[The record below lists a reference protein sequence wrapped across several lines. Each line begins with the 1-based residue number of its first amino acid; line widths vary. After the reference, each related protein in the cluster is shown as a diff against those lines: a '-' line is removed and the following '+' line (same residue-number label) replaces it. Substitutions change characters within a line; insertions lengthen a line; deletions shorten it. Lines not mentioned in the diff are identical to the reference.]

1 MRKPKNKKKRTFPTT
16 ERNPQTNLE
25 VFFLSTS
32 LADTC
37 LPPRLFV
44 TDRFPTK
51 DLNIYSSPDLLPF
64 IRNVL
69 RGTPEFETI
78 RKSCFGKLFDL
89 PARHCPV
96 SYKLIHSFLTRQLL
110 CLPKN
115 TLWSVFG
122 GFPFRYGL
130 EEFGTVTGLSCGPF
144 PAESQTNTGKAI
156 IAGKDSVWKRLF
168 GRRKVVTI
176 AELCRMLETDE
187 NMSGWK
193 KIRIALIIIV
203 DGVLIAHKQEPRP
216 TPRYV
221 WMVETLK
228 KFFAFPWGR
237 ESFLK
242 TITCMKPPK
251 LVGNRTCEDPVR
263 TLVKKLKQRTFR
275 LQGLPLSLQLVAF
288 PPLNNLT
295 LIDLVEGCLPP
306 HTSHP
311 NHFPRHSTFTPIIP
325 IESQPEPGWG
335 VWTDDEKEDSVIYL
349 EQLIADGYT
358 FNKQMWPGGAT
369 SEPLIGKPKT
379 RVKKKPVTIKQSLK
393 SRQPSATKQR
403 RISSYFK
410 HSSNNSF
417 TNAQLTEIVIQHT
430 KQLRR
435 VMKRRNK
442 RSHGRQSSF
451 HATLPLR
458 KKSYASPHPCQHN
471 NEHDAASE
479 PDELPESLS
488 PIISQYAAQLQ
499 RDQIAAPQPVCN
511 SSIHTPTVHVSSD
524 HIDDSP
530 PRTPVT
536 VQPPWSQLNSV
547 IYDKSEHPNSP
558 EIHHILYHGVRI
570 YDSINPDPPIFDSSI
585 PPASPR
591 RSRLLL
597 SPLPTTP
604 LTSPTKS
611 SDNVAGFAVHAATV
625 NAFAATA
632 SSNSPACLGSRSLSP
647 KESVDRVVDLTNVKD
662 IGRHVPTL
670 QENHLAQELSRSP
683 LIPALAVISPLPEL
697 EWDLFYNIISQKK
710 DVYHTTPYD
719 LEFSNKL
726 LLELAKPKQWTT
738 THVCRA
744 ISSASPN
751 HTMSSSTSSSRSHS
765 RSTLGIPSRCWC
777 GSKLTTFA
785 SQTKENLYR
794 RFYRCEIGV
803 KLEADVQSFKNSTT
817 QRLQE
822 HAKHADEA
830 LFEMRRIIHDQA
842 ASLAELKRR
851 SDNLTQ
857 VIEAGFAPLGNGS
870 AVTKPPNPLLN
881 IAAAAIALGT
891 LAWLYGKLS
900 T

>member
-1 MRKPKNKKKRTFPTT
+1 MRKPKNKKKANIPDYGTQPPN
-16 ERNPQTNLE
+16 E
-25 VFFLSTS
+25 SGGTS
-32 LADTC
+32 LADTR
-37 LPPRLFV
+37 LPPRLFA
-44 TDRFPTK
+44 TDMFLTK
-51 DLNIYSSPDLLPF
+51 GLNIYSSPDLLPF

-89 PARHCPV
+89 PARQCPV
-96 SYKLIHSFLTRQLL
+96 SCKLIHSFLTRQLL

-122 GFPFRYGL
+122 GFPFHYGL
-130 EEFGTVTGLSCGPF
+130 EEF
-144 PAESQTNTGKAI
+144 A
-156 IAGKDSVWKRLF
+156 
-168 GRRKVVTI
+168 
-176 AELCRMLETDE
+176 
-187 NMSGWK
+187 
-193 KIRIALIIIV
+193 
-203 DGVLIAHKQEPRP
+203 
-216 TPRYV
+216 
-221 WMVETLK
+221 
-228 KFFAFPWGR
+228 
-237 ESFLK
+237 
-242 TITCMKPPK
+242 
-251 LVGNRTCEDPVR
+251 
-263 TLVKKLKQRTFR
+263 
-275 LQGLPLSLQLVAF
+275 
-288 PPLNNLT
+288 PLNNLT
-295 LIDLVEGCLPP
+295 LIELEEGCLPP
-306 HTSHP
+306 HTSITSLDIRRVE
-311 NHFPRHSTFTPIIP
+311 FDSDLVVTPIIP

-379 RVKKKPVTIKQSLK
+379 SVKKKPVTIKQSLK
-393 SRQPSATKQR
+393 SRQPSATK

-410 HSSNNSF
+410 RSSNNSF
-417 TNAQLTEIVIQHT
+417 TNAQLTEIVIQLT
-430 KQLRR
+430 KQLKQLRR

-471 NEHDAASE
+471 NEGDAAMETDELPNKQHDAASE

-511 SSIHTPTVHVSSD
+511 SSIHTPTVHVPSD
-524 HIDDSP
+524 HIDDSVHTSPPGSQMITTTDPPNNDELDDYDEP

-547 IYDKSEHPNSP
+547 IYDKSEHPNSL

-604 LTSPTKS
+604 LSSPTKI

-632 SSNSPACLGSRSLSP
+632 SSNSPPCLGSRSFSP
-647 KESVDRVVDLTNVKD
+647 KESVDGVVDLTNVKD
-662 IGRHVPTL
+662 TGRHVPTL
-670 QENHLAQELSRSP
+670 EENHLAQELSRSP

-710 DVYHTTPYD
+710 NVYHTTPSD

-738 THVCRA
+738 THQMEILIHMVARRYSTILTREKSAFITPLLVSYIQDAWSEFKSCRKRDA
-744 ISSASPN
+744 FVWDQRLLEIVLQPGKKWMDDI
-751 HTMSSSTSSSRSHS
+751 HIIYTPMLWGRSHWVG
-765 RSTLGIPSRCWC
+765 LAI
-777 GSKLTTFA
+777 
-785 SQTKENLYR
+785 NLDMGYV
-794 RFYRCEIGV
+794 EI
-803 KLEADVQSFKNSTT
+803 LDP
-817 QRLQE
+817 LPDL
-822 HAKHADEA
+822 HAD
-830 LFEMRRIIHDQA
+830 RRVKHFMQPLVTILPYLVKKVA
-842 ASLAELKRR
+842 MCE
-851 SDNLTQ
+851 LTQ
-857 VIEAGFAPLGNGS
+857 FSGLKKF
-870 AVTKPPNPLLN
+870 VTTRIPDLYINTRSGDCGPVSMKFLEMH
-881 IAAAAIALGT
+881 ALGDPAPSMGGIT
-891 LAWLYGKLS
+891 DKIVDDFRK
-900 T
+900 